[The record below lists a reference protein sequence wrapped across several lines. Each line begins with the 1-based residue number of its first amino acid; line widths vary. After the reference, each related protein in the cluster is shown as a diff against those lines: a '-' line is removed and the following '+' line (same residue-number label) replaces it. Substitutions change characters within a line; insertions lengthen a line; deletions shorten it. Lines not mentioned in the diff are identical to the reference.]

1 MFLIFKSNIH
11 ILYVQ
16 QIGILFTLYEM
27 PRSKHNHLGERKES
41 STADLFNEQQLQRTE
56 STTTKSKQSEGWNLR
71 PQEKFTAKNK
81 TRVKT
86 WNAIS
91 NIMKEILKGSINL
104 LFTK

>member
-41 STADLFNEQQLQRTE
+41 STADLFNEQQL
-56 STTTKSKQSEGWNLR
+56 
-71 PQEKFTAKNK
+71 
-81 TRVKT
+81 
-86 WNAIS
+86 
-91 NIMKEILKGSINL
+91 
-104 LFTK
+104 